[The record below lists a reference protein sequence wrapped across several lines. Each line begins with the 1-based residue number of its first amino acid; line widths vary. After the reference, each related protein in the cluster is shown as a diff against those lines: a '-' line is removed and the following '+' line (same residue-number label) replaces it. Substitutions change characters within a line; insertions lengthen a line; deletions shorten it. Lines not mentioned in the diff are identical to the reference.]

1 MFVTSNNS
9 IIIKKKQGTHVED
22 KETTPKRLS
31 RVFVLRHSG
40 RRIAIGGDWRFLVVI
55 IVEKILLSY

>member
-9 IIIKKKQGTHVED
+9 IIIKKKQGTHVEE
-22 KETTPKRLS
+22 KETTPKRSPGSLFFDTPVVVS
-31 RVFVLRHSG
+31 
-40 RRIAIGGDWRFLVVI
+40 AIGGDWRFLVI